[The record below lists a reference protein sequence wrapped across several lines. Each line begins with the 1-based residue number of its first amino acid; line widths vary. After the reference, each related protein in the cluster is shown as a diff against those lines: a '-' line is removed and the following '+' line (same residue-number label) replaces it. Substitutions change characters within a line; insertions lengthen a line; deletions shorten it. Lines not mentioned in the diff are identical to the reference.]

1 MSYKIKKLIEVIKVA
16 NECSVALAVEI
27 DEQNLRQEKM
37 MKNEIEVIKLL
48 SIYFLN
54 LMYCLGNQD
63 RVDRGIEE
71 HKRYTWKRNGKETKH
86 HPAPWNVCDQS
97 NWKM

>member
-1 MSYKIKKLIEVIKVA
+1 MSYNIKELIEAFKVA
-16 NECSVALAVEI
+16 NECSAALAIEI

-48 SIYFLN
+48 SIHFLN
-54 LMYCLGNQD
+54 LMFCLGNQD

-71 HKRYTWKRNGKETKH
+71 HKRY
-86 HPAPWNVCDQS
+86 A
-97 NWKM
+97 